1 MCYNIGMSGELFS
14 FVLFCRVISN
24 NVSFHKEMYMNRF
37 IAIVALVVAPL
48 YFVLHFVMFLFN
60 RGV

>member
-1 MCYNIGMSGELFS
+1 
-14 FVLFCRVISN
+14 
-24 NVSFHKEMYMNRF
+24 MNRF
-37 IAIVALVVAPL
+37 IAIVALIVAPL

>member
-1 MCYNIGMSGELFS
+1 
-14 FVLFCRVISN
+14 
-24 NVSFHKEMYMNRF
+24 MNKF

-48 YFVLHFVMFLFN
+48 YFVFHIVMYLIN